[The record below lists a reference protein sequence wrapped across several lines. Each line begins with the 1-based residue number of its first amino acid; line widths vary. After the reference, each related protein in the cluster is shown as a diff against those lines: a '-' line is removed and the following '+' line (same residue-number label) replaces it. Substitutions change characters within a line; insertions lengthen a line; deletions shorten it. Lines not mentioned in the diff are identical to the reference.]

1 MPEPRAAIAARLGMT
16 PESLS
21 RVMHGL
27 EAAGLVRLQGRRVE
41 VPDAEALNQATRA
54 SGT

>member
-1 MPEPRAAIAARLGMT
+1 MT

-27 EAAGLVRLQGRRVE
+27 EAAGLVRLQGRRVD
-41 VPDAEALNQATRA
+41 VLDAKALSQRARA
-54 SGT
+54 SGH

>member
-1 MPEPRAAIAARLGMT
+1 MT

-27 EAAGLVRLQGRRVE
+27 KAAGLVRLQGRRVE
-41 VPDAEALNQATRA
+41 VPDAEALHQGARA
-54 SGT
+54 SGL